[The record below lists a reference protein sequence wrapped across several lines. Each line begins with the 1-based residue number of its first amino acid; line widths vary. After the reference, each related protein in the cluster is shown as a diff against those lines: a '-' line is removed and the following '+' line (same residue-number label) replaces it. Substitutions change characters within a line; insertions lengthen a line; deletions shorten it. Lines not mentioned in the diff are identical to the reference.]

1 MPEILVAE
9 DNPADVYLIREALR
23 EHGVEHPIRVV
34 PDGEEVLRMISPL
47 DPAGEDLYLVLI
59 ILDFNLPK
67 HDGIEILE
75 RLRDNPKL
83 AHVPVAVVTS
93 SDSPRDRLIA
103 TQLGAACY
111 LRKPSNLEQFLSL
124 GAIFKSMLEQSS
136 SIAEGA
142 EKIEGQ

>member
-1 MPEILVAE
+1 MCIR
-9 DNPADVYLIREALR
+9 DSVYLIREALR

-75 RLRDNPKL
+75 RLRERGWKFY
-83 AHVPVAVVTS
+83 TF
-93 SDSPRDRLIA
+93 IG
-103 TQLGAACY
+103 GAARIMFAWDSDLKRVDAL
-111 LRKPSNLEQFLSL
+111 LRDLEEC
-124 GAIFKSMLEQSS
+124 ASS
-136 SIAEGA
+136 AASHKGKETESVA
-142 EKIEGQ
+142 K